1 MTLSLPRIPRIP
13 ALLLLTAAL
22 ALAVE
27 ACDPVSSCACS
38 PLPPV
43 LVSGQVQD
51 PAGRGVRGA
60 QLSLVEDG
68 TERSVPGSTAAS
80 RNDGSFELH
89 GTRDGAYTVFVLPP
103 SGYALAQDQPGA
115 VPVVIRD
122 FARVQLTIRLRA
134 AP

>member
-1 MTLSLPRIPRIP
+1 MPLSLPRALRLP

-38 PLPPV
+38 PQPPV
-43 LVSGQVQD
+43 LVSGHVRD
-51 PAGRGVRGA
+51 EAGRGVAGA

-68 TERSVPGSTAAS
+68 TERSVPGASAAS
-80 RNDGSFELH
+80 RSDGSFELH
-89 GTRDGAYTVFVLPP
+89 GTHDGAYTVFVLPP
-103 SGYALAQDQPGA
+103 AGYALAQEQAGTI
-115 VPVVIRD
+115 PVQVRD
-122 FARVQLTIRLRA
+122 FARIQLTIRLRP